1 MFTATSNQ
9 THPYVNANMWDAS
22 SKKKLKSKIAWA
34 YSQINT
40 KNGYMLDSFPI
51 QTFIVSFAFWCEF
64 MNWVSTAF
72 WGFLPRGF
80 SLDPLTIANKSQV
93 CANFVWELRF
103 VWDWPRCKDSD
114 WQLLVAWRSSQIVDH
129 IPQCALQLWI

>member
-1 MFTATSNQ
+1 MRCTKKMFTAASNQ
-9 THPYVNANMWDAS
+9 THPYVNAGMWDAS
-22 SKKKLKSKIAWA
+22 SKEKLKSKMAWV

-40 KNGYMLDSFPI
+40 KNGYNVRFRFP
-51 QTFIVSFAFWCEF
+51 FKHSLLVFLLLFGDFWQEA
-64 MNWVSTAF
+64 SH
-72 WGFLPRGF
+72 
-80 SLDPLTIANKSQV
+80 LTHSPSPTNHKCV
-93 CANFVWELRF
+93 CKFCVRF